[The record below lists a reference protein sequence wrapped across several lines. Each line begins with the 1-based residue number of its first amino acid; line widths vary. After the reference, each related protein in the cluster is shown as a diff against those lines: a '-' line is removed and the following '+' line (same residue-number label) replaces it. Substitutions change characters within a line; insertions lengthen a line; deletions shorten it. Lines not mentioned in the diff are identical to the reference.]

1 MVQKRLD
8 VAALQAEEIPHGV
21 SPLTVVTGFLRQ
33 SSCFSELVEN
43 ELVEVASRV
52 QERTFRRGEVILLE
66 GEMPRAV
73 YFIVRGQVRTYSLSL
88 EGREQVLKRLGPGES
103 FNVVPVLDGGPS
115 PSSAMAWTD
124 VTLYAIERGDFLQT
138 VRQHPTVA
146 MALLADLVTRLRHMT
161 ALVKDLSL
169 RTVGARLAK
178 LLLTQA
184 TEEVAA
190 PRRMTQREMAA
201 QLGTVREVVGRTLA
215 ELELDGLIRMERHRI
230 VIVDRRGLESKAML

>member
-1 MVQKRLD
+1 MTAITAFLSESRFFSDLAED
-8 VAALQAEEIPHGV
+8 ERVAVA
-21 SPLTVVTGFLRQ
+21 
-33 SSCFSELVEN
+33 SCFH
-43 ELVEVASRV
+43 
-52 QERTFRRGEVILLE
+52 ERTFSRGKVILLE
-66 GEMPRAV
+66 GDIPRTV

-88 EGREQVLKRLGPGES
+88 EGREQVLKRLGPDES
-103 FNVVPVLDGGPS
+103 FNVVPVLDGCPS

-124 VTLYAIERGDFLQT
+124 VTAYAIERGDFVQL

-146 MALLADLVTRLRHMT
+146 TALLADLAARLRHMT

-184 TEEVAA
+184 TEGEAA

-215 ELELDGLIRMERHRI
+215 DLALDGLIRMERYRI
-230 VIVDRRGLESKAML
+230 VILDRSGLEAKTML